1 MTKNTASEVT
11 SFLHFREK
19 DGTVNLKIYSC
30 KQIWKNYSGKV
41 FNGLVPQEFPF
52 SDPEFEPVL
61 SLDEDDP
68 VKETKVNLR
77 AV

>member
-1 MTKNTASEVT
+1 
-11 SFLHFREK
+11 
-19 DGTVNLKIYSC
+19 
-30 KQIWKNYSGKV
+30 V
-41 FNGLVPQEFPF
+41 FNGLVPQEIPF